1 MKKVILILMLAI
13 GTFFGVKGQ
22 TTPGSGSIND
32 ILIAFDSEGKT
43 GELYFDKDTQ
53 LFQGGWISYSIPN
66 GGGLYYMLPVNSV
79 SGQLVGSI
87 SGPIQENL
95 EFPLPGQPLPTELA
109 LETST
114 FSHFEGTI
122 YYGQGSEW
130 GNLVLNNWNNGVLTA
145 VN

>member
-22 TTPGSGSIND
+22 TIPGSGSIND
-32 ILIAFDSEGKT
+32 ILVVFDSEGKT

-53 LFQGGWISYSIPN
+53 LFRGGWISYPVPY
-66 GGGLYYMLPVNSV
+66 GGGLYYIFPVNSV
-79 SGQLVGSI
+79 SGQLVGVI
-87 SGPIQENL
+87 SGPIQENI
-95 EFPLPGQPLPTELA
+95 EVPSSGQPVSNEPA

-122 YYGQGSEW
+122 YYGQGTEW
-130 GNLVLNNWNNGVLTA
+130 GNLVLNSWNNGVLTA